1 MPSPAP
7 LKILLVDDEPLARSR
22 LRELLADIAQQVPTE
37 VVAEAGNG
45 LIALEILREKVVDVV
60 LADIR
65 MPGMDGIEL
74 ASHLG
79 RLPNPPAVIFTTAYD
94 NYAVQ
99 AFDLNAVD
107 YLLKPVRAQRLLA
120 ALQKVPAQHPDP
132 VLLAG
137 LGQQMRGGGRTH
149 LSCHERGRLLLVP
162 VSEVLY
168 FKADLK
174 YVTARTI
181 EREYLLA
188 QINRFG
194 GNISRTANFVGME
207 RSALHRKL
215 KSLGVVTTAK
225 SGGRMARLRHVGSYA
240 LLEDATDQLLRDW
253 LPGSDHALRDAPL
266 HYHFLDDPEEV
277 PEAILRADIYVPL
290 AAG

>member
-1 MPSPAP
+1 MPSSAP
-7 LKILLVDDEPLARSR
+7 LKILIVDDEPLARSR

-45 LIALEILREKVVDVV
+45 LIALEILREQPVDVV

-65 MPGMDGIEL
+65 MPSMDGIEL

-79 RLPNPPAVIFTTAYD
+79 RLPSPPAVIFTTAYD

-132 VLLAG
+132 TLLAG
-137 LGQQMRGGGRTH
+137 IGQEIRGAGRTH

-174 YVTARTI
+174 YVTARTVD
-181 EREYLLA
+181 REYLLDEA
-188 QINRFG
+188 LTHLETEFAERF
-194 GNISRTANFVGME
+194 IR
-207 RSALHRKL
+207 LHRAVL
-215 KSLGVVTTAK
+215 VAK
-225 SGGRMARLRHVGSYA
+225 PALAGFEKGQSEDADAYGWA
-240 LLEDATDQLLRDW
+240 LLR
-253 LPGSDHALRDAPL
+253 G
-266 HYHFLDDPEEV
+266 V
-277 PEAILRADIYVPL
+277 PEKLPVSRRQWVPAKAIVKNS
-290 AAG
+290 

>member
-7 LKILLVDDEPLARSR
+7 LKILIVDDEPLARSR
-22 LRELLADIAQQVPTE
+22 LRELLGDIEAQMPNQ

-45 LIALEILREKVVDVV
+45 LLALEVLREQAVDVV

-79 RLPNPPAVIFTTAYD
+79 RMTSPPAVIFTTAYD

-132 VLLAG
+132 ALLAG
-137 LGQQMRGGGRTH
+137 IGQEMRGSGRTH

-174 YVTARTI
+174 YVTARTV
-181 EREYLLA
+181 EREYLLDEA
-188 QINRFG
+188 LTHLETEFAERF
-194 GNISRTANFVGME
+194 IR
-207 RSALHRKL
+207 LHRAVL
-215 KSLGVVTTAK
+215 VAK
-225 SGGRMARLRHVGSYA
+225 PALAGFEKGLAEDADAYGWA
-240 LLEDATDQLLRDW
+240 LLR
-253 LPGSDHALRDAPL
+253 G
-266 HYHFLDDPEEV
+266 V
-277 PEAILRADIYVPL
+277 PEKLPVSRRQWVPAKAIVKSI
-290 AAG
+290 